1 MGYVVEEDLRSE
13 KIKEQLIGSQN
24 TVIAY
29 QRRSIDEIEIEL
41 A

>member
-13 KIKEQLIGSQN
+13 KINQQLIESQN
-24 TVIAY
+24 IVIVY

>member
-13 KIKEQLIGSQN
+13 KIKEQLIWSQN
-24 TVIAY
+24 IVIAY
-29 QRRSIDEIEIEL
+29 QRRSIDEIEIEQ